1 MATFLED
8 IDQLYLVERLIRKEK
23 VVRDRSNPFTAYSDD
38 EFIDR
43 FRLTKECVIQLDDIG
58 EYLEPKQKKML
69 SISPLNQF
77 LIALRFYATGCFFTR
92 VWGFI
97 RSS

>member
-38 EFIDR
+38 EFIER
-43 FRLTKECVIQLDDIG
+43 FRLTKECVIQLLDDIG

-69 SISPLNQF
+69 SISPDCVAILCYW
-77 LIALRFYATGCFFTR
+77 LFFTR